1 VIEKINMDKPLRV
14 AINGFGR
21 IGRIF
26 TRIAFD
32 NPNIEI
38 VAINS
43 RSECDIYAHLLKYDS
58 IYGPWDKLVTHEG
71 NDAIVI
77 DGTRIPLHHEDEIE
91 HAPWDE
97 YDVDVVLESTG
108 VFRDRVSS
116 EKHLE
121 SGAKHVIISAPAKEE
136 DITMIYG
143 INDNQFDAEKHK
155 IVSSASCTTTCL
167 APIAKALD
175 KAYKIKHGTIMTT
188 HAYTNDQHLVDHP
201 HKKKSFRRARAA
213 GISVVPTSTGAAK
226 AIGKVLPELNG
237 KLDGNALRVPV
248 PVPSILSFIAEVETP
263 TDRDAVNAE
272 LKRAAQEDFPGNLT
286 TSDIGLVSSDYIA
299 SPYGATVDTL
309 STLVTNGTQVFVQAW
324 YDNEWGYVSQV
335 INLMQS
341 MREKM
346 TQ

>member
-1 VIEKINMDKPLRV
+1 MKKPLKV

-58 IYGPWDKLVTHEG
+58 VYGPWEKEVSHDG

-77 DGTRIPLHHEDEIE
+77 DGIRIPLHHENEIE
-91 HAPWDE
+91 HAPWDD

-108 VFRDRVSS
+108 VFRDRESS

-121 SGAKHVIISAPAKEE
+121 SGAKHVLISAPGKDE

-143 INDNQFDAEKHK
+143 INHDEFDSEKHK

-167 APIAKALD
+167 APIAKTLND
-175 KAYKIKHGTIMTT
+175 AYGIKHGTIMTT

-213 GISVVPTSTGAAK
+213 GVSIVPTSTGAAK
-226 AIGKVLPELNG
+226 AIGKVLPNLNG

-248 PVPSILSFIAEVETP
+248 PVPSILSFIAELEVATNAE
-263 TDRDAVNAE
+263 AVNKE
-272 LKRAAQEDFPGNLT
+272 LKRAAKEDFPGNLAT
-286 TSDIGLVSSDYIA
+286 CDIGLVSSDYIQN
-299 SPYGATVDTL
+299 PHGATVDTL

-335 INLMQS
+335 VNLMEE
-341 MREKM
+341 MRNKIK
-346 TQ
+346 

>member
-1 VIEKINMDKPLRV
+1 MTKPLKV

-32 NPNIEI
+32 NPNIDI

-58 IYGPWDKLVTHEG
+58 VYGPWERLVSHED
-71 NDAIVI
+71 NEAIVI
-77 DGTRIPLHHEDEIE
+77 DGTRIPLHHENEIE

-97 YDVDVVLESTG
+97 YDVDIVLESTG
-108 VFRDRVSS
+108 VFRDRESS

-121 SGAKHVIISAPAKEE
+121 SGAKHVVISAPGKDE
-136 DITMIYG
+136 DVTMIYG
-143 INDNQFDAEKHK
+143 INSDVFDPKNHK
-155 IVSSASCTTTCL
+155 IISSASCTTTCL
-167 APIAKALD
+167 APIVKTLH
-175 KAYKIKHGTIMTT
+175 KAYGIKHGTIMTT

-226 AIGKVLPELNG
+226 AIGKVVPELNG

-248 PVPSILSFIAEVETP
+248 PVPSILSFIGELETA
-263 TDRDAVNAE
+263 TDRDAVNKE
-272 LKRAAQEDFPGNLT
+272 FKRAAKEDFPGNLT
-286 TSDIGLVSSDYIA
+286 TCDIGLVSSDYIR

-309 STLVTNGTQVFVQAW
+309 STLVTDGTQVFVQAW
-324 YDNEWGYVSQV
+324 YDNEWGYVTQV
-335 INLMQS
+335 IKLMEE
-341 MREKM
+341 MAKKM
-346 TQ
+346 